1 MKQEQSKKRLPQ
13 RQKPQT
19 AEKQAK
25 RFAICSWTKNKCSNS
40 TLTILAVEFCHFHQS
55 DKNFTS

>member
-25 RFAICSWTKNKCSNS
+25 RFAICS
-40 TLTILAVEFCHFHQS
+40 
-55 DKNFTS
+55 